1 MSLVKYITI
10 YRFIRKGQG
19 RKGRRSGEGGRG
31 GKKEEGKGGVKVDV
45 GGQGHLS

>member
-10 YRFIRKGQG
+10 YRFIRKGVG
-19 RKGRRSGEGGRG
+19 VGKGEGW
-31 GKKEEGKGGVKVDV
+31 GKKNEGKGGVKVDV